1 MENIDFWVDFVAEN
15 SNKLQ
20 KLGLE
25 GKKSVEPSMCS
36 HCRIFKISIMKMWI
50 IKNVITPRP
59 TAQGTLV
66 SNNNKKSL
74 LFSFPKGLFSLV
86 VVFHC

>member
-1 MENIDFWVDFVAEN
+1 MWKIFDFWVDFVAEN

-36 HCRIFKISIMKMWI
+36 HCWVFKIPIMKMWI
-50 IKNVITPRP
+50 MKNVITPRP

-66 SNNNKKSL
+66 SNNNKKNHYPLASEAMIG
-74 LFSFPKGLFSLV
+74 PKS
-86 VVFHC
+86 

>member
-1 MENIDFWVDFVAEN
+1 VENIDFWVDFVAEH

-25 GKKSVEPSMCS
+25 GKNQLSPWCVHIVAFLKSHYENVNN
-36 HCRIFKISIMKMWI
+36 
-50 IKNVITPRP
+50 KNVFTPRP

-66 SNNNKKSL
+66 SKKNLNGYFLPSKAMIG
-74 LFSFPKGLFSLV
+74 PKS
-86 VVFHC
+86 